1 MVNLPFCSLFAHFRC
16 RPALGIEATPVAI
29 ICPHLYWWRHSV
41 VKWGP
46 TLTLEILE
54 LGCWKAIGGSWGLGK
69 SWIRLL
75 MLNIWAAIPINLMQE
90 QTFKFAFHVDSDT
103 LSSPEL
109 TRSVE
114 DDEHK
119 LNKSDQW
126 HSSSWRLEEP
136 HEDTRQCTNAPFSR
150 CLKQTGSNVFSLKE
164 KTLYP
169 IFPIHGST
177 VSQQMVSE
185 GACSCPASTRWGPR
199 PHLLRKGGSWGRV
212 STGQPG
218 CRGSI
223 RKEWVSWE

>member
-1 MVNLPFCSLFAHFRC
+1 MQTCIGHWSHTCGHYLSS
-16 RPALGIEATPVAI
+16 PV
-29 ICPHLYWWRHSV
+29 LVKTHSV

-114 DDEHK
+114 DDEQK

-136 HEDTRQCTNAPFSR
+136 HEDTRQCTNAPLSR
-150 CLKQTGSNVFSLKE
+150 FLKQTGSNVFSLKE

-199 PHLLRKGGSWGRV
+199 PHLLRKGGSRGRV

-218 CRGSI
+218 CR
-223 RKEWVSWE
+223 RKYKGFGWGWMELGWVSWE

>member
-1 MVNLPFCSLFAHFRC
+1 MQTCIGHWSHTCGHYLSSPVLVKT
-16 RPALGIEATPVAI
+16 LGRQMGSN
-29 ICPHLYWWRHSV
+29 PHIGNTGIGLLKSNWR
-41 VKWGP
+41 
-46 TLTLEILE
+46 E
-54 LGCWKAIGGSWGLGK
+54 LGLGK

-114 DDEHK
+114 DDEQK

-150 CLKQTGSNVFSLKE
+150 CLKQTDSNVFSLKE
-164 KTLYP
+164 KTLCP

-199 PHLLRKGGSWGRV
+199 PHLLRKGGEPRKGVHWTARV
-212 STGQPG
+212 
-218 CRGSI
+218 
-223 RKEWVSWE
+223 